1 MNKKNLSNHLRK
13 ELSIELI
20 IPEEEI
26 ILTNSQRGSYEIQV
40 ILFETIYFND
50 TKLLNIDKCKSKCL
64 NDKNYVNLKRSKKV

>member
-50 TKLLNIDKCKSKCL
+50 TKLLNIDKFKSKCL
-64 NDKNYVNLKRSKKV
+64 NDKN